1 MFIKK
6 LQIKNYKCFK
16 DKTFEN
22 LAVPNGKK
30 GSGLNILIGEN
41 GNGKT
46 TFLEA
51 INYLTL
57 NSYSVENK
65 LNISDFEDFQTPI
78 EIVA

>member
-1 MFIKK
+1 MFIKN
-6 LQIKNYKCFK
+6 LQVENFKCFK
-16 DKTFEN
+16 DNVFED
-22 LAVPNGKK
+22 LAVPNGEV

-57 NSYSVENK
+57 NNFSVQNK
-65 LNISDFEDFQTPI
+65 IDFFGK
-78 EIVA
+78 